1 MASEIVE
8 NLVAGSGWIG
18 GVLIGASLIVLR
30 KPIFTVINGFSSRLM
45 PESFTASERTYLEAY
60 SAVMEDF
67 EVTEGERRLLVLTA
81 KNLGLSD
88 ARFEH
93 LESWHDAEIA
103 SSSEEE

>member
-1 MASEIVE
+1 
-8 NLVAGSGWIG
+8 
-18 GVLIGASLIVLR
+18 
-30 KPIFTVINGFSSRLM
+30 
-45 PESFTASERTYLEAY
+45 
-60 SAVMEDF
+60 MEDF

-88 ARFEH
+88 ARVEH